1 MAMEG
6 DGFSFLSPEHVPL
19 FKVGDNVHVFEGTGT
34 GQVKMRSVAW
44 FGRVVGKKDGKF
56 QVRNRILA
64 GRGSPAL
71 VEGQYLTLQ
80 TDFGLGVESGERTHY
95 RNLPKRT
102 RDRIEQTVDRRNEC
116 EVKSV
121 RQEIKRL
128 KTKQAVDTE
137 ALRDRAEKVVE
148 QSNAASNDAKLKNK
162 EQLQYWMQKCDTW
175 KTKKANSQTL
185 SSTVTH
191 TLTLTLTLQEE
202 AVQQHKE
209 SLAKVLSQNK
219 IEKVLSYL
227 L

>member
-34 GQVKMRSVAW
+34 RQVKMRSAAW
-44 FGRVVGKKDGKF
+44 FGRVVGMKEGKF

-116 EVKSV
+116 EVKSI
-121 RQEIKRL
+121 RQEMKKL
-128 KTKQAVDTE
+128 KTKQEVDTE
-137 ALRDRAEKVVE
+137 ALRDRAEKVIE
-148 QSNAASNDAKLKNK
+148 QSNTASNDAKVKNK
-162 EQLQYWMQKCDTW
+162 EQLEYWMQKCDTW
-175 KTKKANSQTL
+175 KTKKANAQTL
-185 SSTVTH
+185 S
-191 TLTLTLTLQEE
+191 
-202 AVQQHKE
+202 
-209 SLAKVLSQNK
+209 
-219 IEKVLSYL
+219 
-227 L
+227 

>member
-1 MAMEG
+1 MKE
-6 DGFSFLSPEHVPL
+6 
-19 FKVGDNVHVFEGTGT
+19 
-34 GQVKMRSVAW
+34 
-44 FGRVVGKKDGKF
+44 GKF

-116 EVKSV
+116 EVKFV

-162 EQLQYWMQKCDTW
+162 EQLQYWKQKCETW
-175 KTKKANSQTL
+175 KTKKAKSQTQ
-185 SSTVTH
+185 SSTVNH